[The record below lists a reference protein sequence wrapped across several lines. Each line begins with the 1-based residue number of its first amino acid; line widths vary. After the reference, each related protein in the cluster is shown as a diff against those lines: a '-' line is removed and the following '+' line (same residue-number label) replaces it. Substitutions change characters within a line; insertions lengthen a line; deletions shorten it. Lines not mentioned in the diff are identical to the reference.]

1 MRHPSRLILAGVLAL
16 GLSLPMTS
24 AEAHRT
30 GWRTSSSFGMTA
42 SGGEAALGTIS
53 SPKAQC
59 VNLRKVKLFMVRAG
73 RDRLVGVD
81 RRSGRPSGNGDG
93 YWVVEAN
100 LRPGKRY
107 YAKVVRKNL
116 GTGSHRHICRAYRTS
131 TLTYFG

>member
-1 MRHPSRLILAGVLAL
+1 MRHVSRLILAGVLAF

-30 GWRTSSSFGMTA
+30 SWRTASSFGLTA

-59 VNLRKVKLFMVRAG
+59 VSGRKVKLFMVRAG
-73 RDRLVGVD
+73 RDRLIGVD
-81 RRSGRPSGNGDG
+81 RRSGQPSGNGDG

-107 YAKVVRKNL
+107 YARVVRKNL
-116 GTGSHRHICRAYRTS
+116 GNGNHRHICKAYQTS
-131 TLTYFG
+131 RVTYSG